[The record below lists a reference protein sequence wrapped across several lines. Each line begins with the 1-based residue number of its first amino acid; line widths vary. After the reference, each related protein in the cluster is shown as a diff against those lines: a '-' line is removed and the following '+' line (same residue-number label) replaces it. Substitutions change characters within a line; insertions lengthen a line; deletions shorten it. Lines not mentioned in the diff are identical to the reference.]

1 MTATNAVRNLTALF
15 LLCSSNFGIGSASRP
30 SRYQFLNDGHQ
41 CVVILVQGAPQGQA
55 GTISKKQAVMG
66 PSRDKYDLLREQL
79 AYWKTTSAE
88 EKKRREQA
96 EADAVMAKE
105 DAQEGA
111 KLELHNY
118 IQEYEKEC
126 ANHYGK
132 EAADLRQ
139 QLRALQGHS
148 MGVLNDLNQERERAA
163 EAMETLA
170 NEQAAHERNMADKT
184 SEVLALMSRM
194 RATRSHAPAVN
205 QPPFPVSQ
213 PAMRPE
219 FCSPATREQ
228 RSIERM
234 IRTSNGR
241 IPVIP
246 LQPPSPA
253 TDFIREVLKGM
264 NIVEVVQTGKG
275 KKAKRYGT
283 KMALAVKDQQANMSK
298 EEDLSYKWGLR
309 ELWDLYTNTVHA
321 VDFRH
326 YVPVEADAVDRCNE
340 GYEGPSENEFTLDF
354 GQGFMTSLWNKTIIQ
369 KLRKIFLEKRAE
381 GLGWN
386 LANVTE
392 EYVEG
397 ELYGQLQRS
406 QQEWARWQPRFLPL
420 LGRQENEAEIRA
432 RVERYQG
439 HRQTRVNSRS
449 NKSRKLAKRQKTV
462 AKMIEIKSVNGAPD
476 LEFWHLLKRVLNYLD
491 VGGLVYRGRPVVSF
505 WGTLFNPANTEL
517 IFLSEWLQNY
527 VIPGA
532 QAIIVLKSEFPQMTL
547 WLERKEKIY
556 QHENYIQWR
565 LDGCPSPPIIE
576 DIYPGIVFERHLK
589 MTKHP
594 TLKLVGMSRLVTD
607 YGATLFRD
615 ALARYVVHFNN
626 LDLSPL
632 QVEQNSQDLSFAQ
645 DPYSAPGGPDSVVD
659 SIHIQPRK
667 TLKNGEDLPARFDT
681 ALVNGGNGQITG
693 VAGYRVWSRITP
705 PKYLT
710 YVKSLSPFKDPEADH
725 LMYKVNGS
733 MKDGYCIIPVVNIRR
748 SVHLLPKFGPVAP
761 ADRKSSNVLD
771 KCFYFFVNSLTDRHI
786 YATLF

>member
-1 MTATNAVRNLTALF
+1 
-15 LLCSSNFGIGSASRP
+15 
-30 SRYQFLNDGHQ
+30 
-41 CVVILVQGAPQGQA
+41 
-55 GTISKKQAVMG
+55 
-66 PSRDKYDLLREQL
+66 
-79 AYWKTTSAE
+79 
-88 EKKRREQA
+88 
-96 EADAVMAKE
+96 MAKE

-246 LQPPSPA
+246 LQPPSPVPESAGPSIPTTIFDDNSPDARRQA

-439 HRQTRVNSRS
+439 HRQTPS
-449 NKSRKLAKRQKTV
+449 TV
-462 AKMIEIKSVNGAPD
+462 AAI
-476 LEFWHLLKRVLNYLD
+476 
-491 VGGLVYRGRPVVSF
+491 
-505 WGTLFNPANTEL
+505 NPA
-517 IFLSEWLQNY
+517 
-527 VIPGA
+527 
-532 QAIIVLKSEFPQMTL
+532 
-547 WLERKEKIY
+547 
-556 QHENYIQWR
+556 
-565 LDGCPSPPIIE
+565 
-576 DIYPGIVFERHLK
+576 
-589 MTKHP
+589 
-594 TLKLVGMSRLVTD
+594 
-607 YGATLFRD
+607 
-615 ALARYVVHFNN
+615 
-626 LDLSPL
+626 
-632 QVEQNSQDLSFAQ
+632 
-645 DPYSAPGGPDSVVD
+645 
-659 SIHIQPRK
+659 
-667 TLKNGEDLPARFDT
+667 
-681 ALVNGGNGQITG
+681 
-693 VAGYRVWSRITP
+693 
-705 PKYLT
+705 
-710 YVKSLSPFKDPEADH
+710 
-725 LMYKVNGS
+725 
-733 MKDGYCIIPVVNIRR
+733 
-748 SVHLLPKFGPVAP
+748 
-761 ADRKSSNVLD
+761 
-771 KCFYFFVNSLTDRHI
+771 
-786 YATLF
+786 